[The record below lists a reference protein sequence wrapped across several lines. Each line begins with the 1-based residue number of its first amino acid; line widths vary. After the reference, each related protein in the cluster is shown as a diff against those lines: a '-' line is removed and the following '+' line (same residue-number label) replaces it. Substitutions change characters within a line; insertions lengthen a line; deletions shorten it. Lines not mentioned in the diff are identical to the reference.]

1 MTRMFS
7 RYSSQRA
14 ATLVEFALMAV
25 LAIGLFGAFIDITI
39 GLSTYN
45 ELTSLTEDITRHV
58 AVSRDS
64 CRLSCESMD
73 VRPFIEDDAN
83 LLKRFDELR
92 ADGAIFSAVLVNGGD
107 RLRVSAQ
114 MPLNCI
120 FCTFLSEDANFETVS
135 ESRLEVRTCFESC

>member
-1 MTRMFS
+1 MNRVF
-7 RYSSQRA
+7 RKCSSQRA

-25 LAIGLFGAFIDITI
+25 LAIGLFGVFIDVTI
-39 GLSTYN
+39 GLSAYS
-45 ELTSLTEDITRHV
+45 ELTSLTEDVTRHV

-73 VRPFIEDDAN
+73 VRPFIEDDAK
-83 LLKRFDELR
+83 LLRRFDDLR
-92 ADGAIFSAVLVNGGD
+92 ADGAVFGAVLVNGGD

-120 FCTFLSEDANFETVS
+120 FCSFLSENANFETVS
-135 ESRLEVRTCFESC
+135 ESRLEVRTCFGSC